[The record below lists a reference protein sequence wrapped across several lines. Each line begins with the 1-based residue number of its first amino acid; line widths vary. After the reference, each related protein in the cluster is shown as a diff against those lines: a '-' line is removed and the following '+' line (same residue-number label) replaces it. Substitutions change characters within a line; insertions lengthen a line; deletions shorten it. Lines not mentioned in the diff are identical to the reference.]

1 MADDQQP
8 PSDEQP
14 DAPEELTPQQRAAAN
29 AAWARSDARHKR
41 MGKESPP
48 MPFPPPEAAEGAPEQ
63 PQRDFTETPG
73 RRIEHPDAPGG
84 MQFFDRVNEPPPP
97 APPPPPPEPEPEPT
111 PEPPPKAEYP
121 SGNQSQVWGTES
133 QPFGPD
139 PFEPVSEPP
148 DPFDDEPEQAPP
160 SRRGGPPPG
169 VIDPRTPEVPTF
181 RDEQGGEPSSG
192 GTEKQTE
199 LLRDILTTL
208 ERIAES
214 IKNVGSFV

>member
-1 MADDQQP
+1 MTDDQQP
-8 PSDEQP
+8 PPDEQP
-14 DAPEELTPQQRAAAN
+14 DAPEELTPQQRAAN
-29 AAWARSDARHKR
+29 AAWERSKARKERL
-41 MGKESPP
+41 GKEVPP

-63 PQRDFTETPG
+63 PDVGFSVTPG
-73 RRIEHPDAPGG
+73 RRIENQEAPGG
-84 MQFFDRVNEPPPP
+84 MQFIDRHNEPAPPP
-97 APPPPPPEPEPEPT
+97 APEPPLTPEPPT

-160 SRRGGPPPG
+160 SRRGGPLPG

-199 LLRDILTTL
+199 LLQQILTTL
-208 ERIAES
+208 EGIAES
-214 IKNVGSFV
+214 IKMVGGVGP